1 MSRRP
6 AAGGG
11 PRLRVLAVNWRDREN
26 PEAGG
31 AETHLHEILERLAAR
46 GHAVTLL
53 AAAWPGAAREA
64 RYGGLR
70 VLRAGGPL
78 TANWALAR
86 LARRLARREPFD
98 VVIEDVNKIPFFV
111 PMLLPHPHLLVVPHL
126 FGGTVFRETNWLAGL
141 CVYLPERWIPRVYRR
156 SRVLAI
162 SPSTKADLVRR
173 GLDPARIAVSFC
185 GFDAGP
191 YTLAAPPPRDA
202 APRLVHLGR
211 LRRYKGTHLV
221 LAAFARIR
229 RELPAASLDI
239 VGGGPE
245 RPALERLA
253 RRLGLGDAVRFHGH
267 LPLPAMVEL
276 LHRCHLFLNGSP
288 KEGWG
293 LTVIEAAACGL
304 PCVAADS
311 PGLRDSV
318 EDGETGLLV
327 PYGDPAAMAA
337 AALALLAD
345 PARREAMG
353 ARAAAR
359 ARSFSWDVAADE
371 AEALLQALVAEAGVG
386 GGRGSAEPA
395 A

>member
-1 MSRRP
+1 MS
-6 AAGGG
+6 AASGA
-11 PRLRVLAVNWRDREN
+11 PRLRILAVNWRDREN

-53 AAAWPGAAREA
+53 AAAWRGAPRAA
-64 RYGGLR
+64 HYGGLR

-86 LARRLARREPFD
+86 LARRLAAREAFD
-98 VVIEDVNKIPFFV
+98 VVIEDVNKIPFFL

-126 FGGTVFRETNWLAGL
+126 FGATVWRETNWLAGL
-141 CVYLPERWIPRVYRR
+141 AVYLPERLIPRVYRR

-173 GLDPARIAVSFC
+173 GLDPARIAVSVC
-185 GFDAGP
+185 GFDAAP
-191 YTLAAPPPRDA
+191 YGLAAPPPRDT

-221 LAAFARIR
+221 LESFAQIR
-229 RELPAASLDI
+229 RALPAASLDI

-245 RPALERLA
+245 RAALERLA
-253 RRLGLGDAVRFHGH
+253 ARLGVADAVRFHGH

-276 LHRCHLFLNGSP
+276 LHRCHLFLNASP

-293 LTVIEAAACGL
+293 LTVIEAAACGV

-318 EDGETGLLV
+318 EDGVTGLLV
-327 PYGDPAAMAA
+327 PYGDTAAMAR
-337 AALALLAD
+337 AALALLGD

-359 ARSFSWDVAADE
+359 ARSFSWDAAADD
-371 AEALLQALVAEAGVG
+371 AEALLVALVAAGG
-386 GGRGSAEPA
+386 APPGARA
-395 A
+395 ATGEIP

>member
-1 MSRRP
+1 VS
-6 AAGGG
+6 AASGA
-11 PRLRVLAVNWRDREN
+11 PRLRILAVNWRDREN

-53 AAAWPGAAREA
+53 AAAWRGAPRAA
-64 RYGGLR
+64 HYGGLR

-86 LARRLARREPFD
+86 LARRLAAREAFD
-98 VVIEDVNKIPFFV
+98 VVVEDVNKIPFFL
-111 PMLLPHPHLLVVPHL
+111 PTLLPLPHLLVVPHL
-126 FGGTVFRETNWLAGL
+126 FGATVWRETNWLAGL
-141 CVYLPERWIPRVYRR
+141 AVYLPERLIPRVYRR

-173 GLDPARIAVSFC
+173 GLDPARIAVSVC
-185 GFDAGP
+185 GFDATP
-191 YTLAAPPPRDA
+191 YGLAAPPPRDA

-221 LAAFARIR
+221 LESFAQIR
-229 RELPAASLDI
+229 RALPAASLDI

-245 RPALERLA
+245 RAALERLA
-253 RRLGLGDAVRFHGH
+253 ARLGVADAVRFHGH

-276 LHRCHLFLNGSP
+276 VHRCHLFLNASP

-293 LTVIEAAACGL
+293 LTVIEAAACGV

-318 EDGETGLLV
+318 EDGVTGLLV
-327 PYGDPAAMAA
+327 PYGDTAAMAR
-337 AALALLAD
+337 AALTLLGD

-359 ARSFSWDVAADE
+359 ARGFSWDAAADD
-371 AEALLQALVAEAGVG
+371 AEALLVALVAAGG
-386 GGRGSAEPA
+386 APPGARA
-395 A
+395 ATGEVP